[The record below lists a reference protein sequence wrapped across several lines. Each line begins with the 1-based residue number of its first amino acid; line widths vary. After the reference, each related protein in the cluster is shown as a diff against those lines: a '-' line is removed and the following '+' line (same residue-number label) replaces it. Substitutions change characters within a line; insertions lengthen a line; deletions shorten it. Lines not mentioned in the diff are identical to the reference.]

1 MNVKDIKKIRQM
13 TKRAIVI
20 YLREKPRFIPRFLWA
35 GLAKLFFTPEGYE
48 TLSFFYARK
57 GKTIK
62 VRGVKYKIKDDEQ
75 D

>member
-1 MNVKDIKKIRQM
+1 MNTKDIKKVRKM
-13 TKRAIVI
+13 TKHALVL
-20 YLREKPRFIPRFLWA
+20 YLRERPKYLSRFMWA
-35 GLAKLFFTPEGYE
+35 GLAKIFLTPEGYE